1 MAQRFV
7 GGDRDQEWLLPP
19 SMREWLPEDHLA
31 WFVLDAV
38 EQFDLSA
45 FFAAYRQDGWG
56 RPAFCPQMMLG
67 VLLYAYS
74 IGERS
79 SRGIERRLREDVA
92 FRVLSGNV
100 VPDHATI
107 GRFRQRH
114 ERAIGDLFNEV
125 LRLCGEA
132 GLVRVGIVAIDG
144 TKIAGNAALSANRT
158 NAQLREEVDRILEEA
173 ARIDAAEDEQFG
185 EARGDEL
192 PPELADRRSRLARL
206 RAAKERL
213 DAHVVADRER
223 YERHVAQRRELEA
236 ERGRSLRG
244 RKPRLPITEPPANA
258 RANPSD
264 PDTRIL
270 KGQHGFVQGYNA
282 QAAVTD
288 AQIVIAAEVVDE
300 SNDTRQL
307 APMTRAA
314 RESLTA
320 AGIGE
325 EIGCVLGDAGYW
337 NRPHLKALAADGID
351 ALVSPD
357 RGRSPGPERPPREL
371 GRGSIAEWMRE
382 RITGPD
388 KDTYARRKQLVEPVF
403 GQTKHNRRIDRIYR
417 RGRPA
422 AQMEW
427 RLACMTHNLLKLHRH
442 RLAAG

>member
-19 SMREWLPEDHLA
+19 SMREWLPDDHLA

-38 EQFDLSA
+38 AEFDLAA
-45 FFAAYRQDGWG
+45 FFGAYRQDGWG
-56 RPAFCPQMMLG
+56 RPAFCPQMMVG
-67 VLLYAYS
+67 VLLYAYA

-114 ERAIGDLFNEV
+114 EQALGDLFCEV

-132 GLVRVGIVAIDG
+132 GLVRVGVVAIDG
-144 TKIAGNAALSANRT
+144 TKIADNAALSANRT
-158 NAQLREEVDRILEEA
+158 HPQLREEVDRILEEA
-173 ARIDAAEDEQFG
+173 AAVDAAEDAQFG
-185 EARGDEL
+185 QARGDEL

-213 DAHVVADRER
+213 DAQVTADEER
-223 YERHVAQRRELEA
+223 YERHMARRRELEA
-236 ERGRSLRG
+236 RRGRPLRG
-244 RKPRLPITEPPANA
+244 AKPRLPMTEPPATA
-258 RANPSD
+258 KANVSD

-288 AQIVIAAEVVDE
+288 AQIVIAAEIVDE
-300 SNDTRQL
+300 GNDTRQL
-307 APMTRAA
+307 EPMTRTA
-314 RESLTA
+314 REELQR
-320 AGIGE
+320 AGIE
-325 EIGCVLGDAGYW
+325 AEIECVLGDAGYW
-337 NRPHLKALAADGID
+337 NVAALKTLAAQGVD
-351 ALVSPD
+351 ALISPD
-357 RGRSPGPERPPREL
+357 RGRSPDPRRPPRDL
-371 GRGSIAEWMRE
+371 GAGSIAAWMRE
-382 RITGPD
+382 RITGQD

-417 RGRPA
+417 HGRPA
-422 AQMEW
+422 AQTEW

-442 RLAAG
+442 RLATA